1 MIRCLGLLALLA
13 FLAAL
18 IPAAAPAQVTV
29 VGAAVEQPVEL
40 RVDASGGRFTLTL
53 RNDTAAA
60 VVIGL
65 PALAIAEEQAGVG
78 DAPVVWARQTA
89 GAGETGLGDR
99 LQLAA
104 GEQAVLVGTARLP
117 AAGRYRLQLSGN
129 PDGAAPVVQQPLIL
143 VREPAAVTATML
155 PQRVSWAA
163 TGVPWAWPG
172 SLGNRDTPERRM
184 SVLLTNT
191 SDLPVPL
198 PQLTASPL
206 RKVGETGID
215 GRRGMPAPVIDTA
228 NCPPEIPPGGRC
240 SIVLV
245 LPAGLAAGKH
255 LTALTAT
262 GGGGAATTEIEVS
275 VRLWPALAALVVGA
289 GIILG
294 ALVAHWREVARP
306 RLIEELRLGQ
316 GLELL
321 RGLTGPDLP
330 DVVVR
335 AAARHIRQVEDRMEL
350 RRLTDGIALPDA
362 DVLLAEARL
371 LAEAGDALARINAD
385 PRLAAQLG
393 GQVAALTGLIAAE
406 TMDAAAVRTAL
417 EALISARQ
425 ALPEATTKGVAPE
438 AATGV
443 PGLPV
448 SALLPPVGTA
458 PSTLRRLVRRMD
470 WRTELALLV
479 LAGLAAIPVWGASPT
494 WGAGFDV
501 VQAFLAG
508 VAVRIVAPTVAGRA

>member
-1 MIRCLGLLALLA
+1 
-13 FLAAL
+13 
-18 IPAAAPAQVTV
+18 
-29 VGAAVEQPVEL
+29 
-40 RVDASGGRFTLTL
+40 
-53 RNDTAAA
+53 
-60 VVIGL
+60 
-65 PALAIAEEQAGVG
+65 
-78 DAPVVWARQTA
+78 
-89 GAGETGLGDR
+89 
-99 LQLAA
+99 
-104 GEQAVLVGTARLP
+104 
-117 AAGRYRLQLSGN
+117 
-129 PDGAAPVVQQPLIL
+129 
-143 VREPAAVTATML
+143 
-155 PQRVSWAA
+155 
-163 TGVPWAWPG
+163 
-172 SLGNRDTPERRM
+172 
-184 SVLLTNT
+184 
-191 SDLPVPL
+191 
-198 PQLTASPL
+198 
-206 RKVGETGID
+206 
-215 GRRGMPAPVIDTA
+215 
-228 NCPPEIPPGGRC
+228 
-240 SIVLV
+240 
-245 LPAGLAAGKH
+245 
-255 LTALTAT
+255 
-262 GGGGAATTEIEVS
+262 

-494 WGAGFDV
+494 WGGGVRRGAG
-501 VQAFLAG
+501 LPG
-508 VAVRIVAPTVAGRA
+508 RSGRAHRGADRGGAGLRPRGRLRPDGAGHGPARGRRSRGPGRPGRSATARRRHPATNRRSPGPRPVA